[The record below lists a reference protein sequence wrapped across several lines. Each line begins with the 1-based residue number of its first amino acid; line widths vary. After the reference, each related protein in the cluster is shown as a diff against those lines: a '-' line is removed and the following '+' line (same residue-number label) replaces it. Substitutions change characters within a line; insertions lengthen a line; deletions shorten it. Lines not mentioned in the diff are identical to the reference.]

1 MARNNNKIVVAEEEE
16 EEEEKVEETYPSG
29 NNFRLLRRGV
39 CVGGVIGVKFQRL
52 LLVYK
57 SLPGECCRCTHTMQL
72 PNK

>member
-16 EEEEKVEETYPSG
+16 EENVEETYPSG
-29 NNFRLLRRGV
+29 NNFRLLWLRGGRG
-39 CVGGVIGVKFQRL
+39 CVIGVKFQRL